1 MSVTSTQSGI
11 NGTGTSTSTSTVT
24 TKATALGRDDFLK
37 MLVAQLKNQDPLN
50 PASGTDFAAQLA
62 QFSSLEQLNNLNDG
76 IKNLGLYQMNSGS
89 LQAVSLIG
97 KEVSTSGGNTF
108 TVSGGTVNLQ
118 YRLAS
123 NAENVTV
130 SVLDSSGAAVET
142 IQMGAQSAGLNQVS
156 WTGPDGTYSYRV
168 TTLESDGSVS
178 NGETL
183 LTGNVAAVSFRDG
196 SIYLTVEGQEV
207 SFNDVLSVR

>member
-11 NGTGTSTSTSTVT
+11 NGTGTSTSTVT

-62 QFSSLEQLNNLNDG
+62 QFSSLEQLSNLNDG

-178 NGETL
+178 SGETL
-183 LTGNVAAVSFRDG
+183 LTGKVAAVSFRDG

>member
-11 NGTGTSTSTSTVT
+11 NGTGTSTSTVT

-62 QFSSLEQLNNLNDG
+62 QFSSLEQLSNLNDG

-183 LTGNVAAVSFRDG
+183 LTGKVAAVSFRDG